1 MATNQMDIQATIEQL
16 ILSPVLSHYAHYE
29 TVLSMQFVKS
39 MQYQVVHGIILE
51 KSKKVNF
58 H

>member
-1 MATNQMDIQATIEQL
+1 MDIQATIEQL
-16 ILSPVLSHYAHYE
+16 ILSPVSHYAHYE
-29 TVLSMQFVKS
+29 TVLSMPCVKS
-39 MQYQVVHGIILE
+39 MQWQVVHGITLE